1 MCEMF
6 VDEHFSEHE
15 GSRIMALNKRQAAIL
30 THLKTHG
37 RASVKALAVQFFV
50 SEMTVR
56 RDLGQ
61 MESLGYVQRYT
72 GGAVYQ
78 QEESA
83 MPIAFRRLLHADEKA
98 QLSRHAEKY
107 LHDGLTV
114 FLDSSSTCTH
124 LVPLLAAYKNIQILT
139 NSIPCLLAAAKH
151 HIPCTVAGGEY
162 LEKDMCTY
170 GSAAERFL
178 EQYNTDVAFFS
189 ASALSDDGLITDR
202 DAAQTAVRRVVL
214 QRSAQN
220 IFLFDST
227 KLHKKFLHTVCRA
240 EEVDEIIL
248 L

>member
-1 MCEMF
+1 
-6 VDEHFSEHE
+6 
-15 GSRIMALNKRQAAIL
+15 MALNKRQAAIL
-30 THLKTHG
+30 TYLKTHG
-37 RASVKALAVQFFV
+37 RASVKALAARFFV

-61 MESLGYVQRYT
+61 MESLGYVQRYS

-83 MPIAFRRLLHADEKA
+83 MPIAFRRLLHADEKT

-114 FLDSSSTCTH
+114 FLDSSSTCMH
-124 LVPLLAAYKNIQILT
+124 LVPLLAAYRDIRILT
-139 NSIPCLLAAAKH
+139 NSVPCLLTAAKH
-151 HIPCTVAGGEY
+151 HIPCTVAGGDY
-162 LEKDMCTY
+162 LEKDMCTF
-170 GSAAERFL
+170 GSETERFL
-178 EQYNTDVAFFS
+178 ERYNTDVAFFS

-220 IFLFDST
+220 VFLFDST

>member
-1 MCEMF
+1 
-6 VDEHFSEHE
+6 
-15 GSRIMALNKRQAAIL
+15 MALNKRQAAIL
-30 THLKTHG
+30 TYLKAHG
-37 RASVKALAVQFFV
+37 RASVKALAARFFV

-61 MESLGYVQRYT
+61 MESLGYVQRYS

-114 FLDSSSTCTH
+114 FLDSSSTCMH
-124 LVPLLAAYKNIQILT
+124 LVPLLAAYRDIRILT
-139 NSIPCLLAAAKH
+139 NSVPCLLAAAKH
-151 HIPCTVAGGEY
+151 HIPCTVAGGDY
-162 LEKDMCTY
+162 LEKDMCTF
-170 GSAAERFL
+170 GSETERFL
-178 EQYNTDVAFFS
+178 ERYNTDVAFFS

-202 DAAQTAVRRVVL
+202 DAAQTSVRRVVL

-220 IFLFDST
+220 VFLFDST